1 MGKKSRRARARA
13 RARAVAR
20 DEQRTGGELARSIP
34 AERVYPA
41 APKLEPKAAAPS
53 AEPAISS
60 TQATRYQYI
69 LPELRYIGI
78 ISGALFII
86 LIVLTFVLS

>member
-13 RARAVAR
+13 KARAK
-20 DEQRTGGELARSIP
+20 QRVGSEPTRSMP

-41 APKLEPKAAAPS
+41 EPKLEPKAAAPS
-53 AEPAISS
+53 VEPAISS

>member
-13 RARAVAR
+13 RARTKQWAGS
-20 DEQRTGGELARSIP
+20 EPARSIS

-41 APKLEPKAAAPS
+41 VTKLEPKAAVPS
-53 AEPAISS
+53 VEPAVLPV
-60 TQATRYQYI
+60 QATRYQHI
-69 LPELRYIGI
+69 IPELRLIGI
-78 ISGALFII
+78 IAGILFIL